1 MRRLLQLAGAAAALA
16 LGSPLAARAAEPA
29 ATGGTAQASPRI
41 RASHRVDVI
50 APGEK
55 VETVIDRLRAART
68 AAERRGGGAGPEGR
82 REGGATGGEAG
93 HTSGGGDRTGEP
105 AERSGSGDRTGGGEH
120 RGPGGSQAPGSG
132 PPVQGDRPHR

>member
-1 MRRLLQLAGAAAALA
+1 MRRLLQLAGAATALA
-16 LGSPLAARAAEPA
+16 LCTPLAARAAEPA
-29 ATGGTAQASPRI
+29 ATGGAAQASPRI

-68 AAERRGGGAGPEGR
+68 AAERRGGAAGTEGR
-82 REGGATGGEAG
+82 REGAGGEAEHAG
-93 HTSGGGDRTGEP
+93 GGGERTGEAAGRSGGGADR
-105 AERSGSGDRTGGGEH
+105 SGGGEH
-120 RGPGGSQAPGSG
+120 RPGSGASPAPGSG